1 MGALSKTK
9 ELCRLRNVTI
19 KKLERDL
26 GFANGYL
33 GSKMNDDLPFER
45 VLAIAEYFNVKI
57 DYFLSDEEQPILV
70 ENKETERA
78 LNFMAKFD
86 KASPEIQAAIRT
98 LLGDHRSDS

>member
-9 ELCRLRNVTI
+9 ELCQRKNISIR
-19 KKLERDL
+19 KLERDL

-57 DYFLSDEEQPILV
+57 DFFLSDDDSPIPVGNERV
-70 ENKETERA
+70 EKA
-78 LNFMAKFD
+78 LNLMEKFENATPD
-86 KASPEIQAAIRT
+86 VQSAIRT
-98 LLGDHRSDS
+98 LLGVK